1 MPFFITDED
10 VKRLLS
16 FEECVAAMRL
26 CFKDFAAGDAVN
38 RPRLRYT
45 ARTSNP
51 EQRYFAN
58 IHAGAVPS
66 LGLACVRG
74 GSMIVVPPGP
84 TNDRRL
90 FASRKRFNYGLVLLY
105 STDTAE
111 CVAIMNEF
119 EAQRMRVGATSALAV
134 DLIARP
140 DVVKIGLF
148 GTGSQ
153 ARSALEALSAI
164 RPVRECVVYSP
175 NPDHLA
181 AFVKAN
187 ARPGLDLRAAREPRE
202 VVAGADVVLAC
213 TTAMKPVIEGAWLED
228 GQMVVTIANSDATN
242 KRSEADRRVFE
253 RAGAIVVNDWG
264 AVEADE
270 QTELLEPIAAGAV
283 KRERVI
289 ELGQLAA
296 GTATVKQPPKG
307 AKMPGGGDI
316 VYFKNN
322 GGLAIQLVAAAA
334 VVYRKLQAEGSARA
348 IPDEWARTDLSKRW
362 G

>member
-1 MPFFITDED
+1 MPIFITDED

-16 FEECVAAMRL
+16 FEECIAAMRVA
-26 CFKDFAAGDAVN
+26 FKDFAAGDAVN

-45 ARTSNP
+45 ARSANP

-84 TNDRRL
+84 NNDRRL
-90 FASRKRFNYGLVLLY
+90 FASRKSYNYGLVLLY

-119 EAQRMRVGATSALAV
+119 EVQRMRVGATSALAI

-140 DVVKIGLF
+140 DASKIGIF

-153 ARSALEALSAI
+153 ARSALEALSAVRPI
-164 RPVRECVVYSP
+164 REVTVHSP
-175 NPDHLA
+175 NPDHVA
-181 AFVKAN
+181 AFVKNNSRQGIAV
-187 ARPGLDLRAAREPRE
+187 RAAREPRE

-213 TTAMKPVIEGAWLED
+213 TTTMKPVILGDWLED

-253 RAGAIVVNDWG
+253 RASAIVVNDWET
-264 AVEADE
+264 VEADD
-270 QTELLEPIAAGAV
+270 QTELLEPIATGAV
-283 KRERVI
+283 KRESVF

-296 GTATVKQPPKG
+296 GAAAVKQPAQG
-307 AKMPGGGDI
+307 QDCI

-322 GGLAIQLVAAAA
+322 GGLAIQLVAAGA
-334 VVYRKLQAEGSARA
+334 VVYRKLMAEGATRQ
-348 IPDEWARTDLSKRW
+348 IPVDWVRTDLSKRW
-362 G
+362 E